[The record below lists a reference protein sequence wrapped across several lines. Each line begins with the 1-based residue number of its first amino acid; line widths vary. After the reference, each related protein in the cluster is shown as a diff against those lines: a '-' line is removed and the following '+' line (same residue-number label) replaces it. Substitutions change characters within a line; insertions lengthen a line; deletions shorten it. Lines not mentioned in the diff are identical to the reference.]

1 MPQVKCKICNKE
13 FYVKPSHQK
22 LGYGKYCS
30 LDCRYKS
37 MRKGKFVICEICNEE
52 TWKTPKALKRSKS
65 GKFFCNKHC
74 QAIWRN
80 KTFSG
85 SSHPNWTGGQ
95 YIYRKLMKGS
105 KEKCICS
112 SCRIDNKKV
121 LVVHHKDCNRNNNN
135 ISNLIWLC
143 RNCHYLI
150 HNGKTI

>member
-1 MPQVKCKICNKE
+1 MPKIKCKICTTE

-30 LDCRYKS
+30 RKCHHKG
-37 MRKGKFVICEICNEE
+37 MRKGKYVICEICGEE
-52 TWKTPKALKRSKS
+52 TWKMPKALKRSKS

-80 KTFSG
+80 KVFSG
-85 SSHPNWTGGQ
+85 NKHPNWRGGQ
-95 YIYRKLMKGS
+95 CVYRQLLQNS
-105 KEKCICS
+105 KIPPICS
-112 SCRIDNKKV
+112 SCKTKDERV
-121 LVVHHKDCNRNNNN
+121 LVAHHKDCDRKNNNLK
-135 ISNLIWLC
+135 NLLWLC